1 MITAKEKKLIE
12 DGYSHLRLLNNITWT
27 SYREELFSINKKNE
41 KNHRDNMLRADQ
53 SRYDDYSKAPLSVTA
68 KYFCVRHILESLD
81 GKTSV
86 SVKSYLHLDKSYFLA
101 HSLVEN
107 YGNKLLDAFK
117 GYNRDD
123 FYALD
128 YCEMVRSDREVALTR
143 VYGI

>member
-12 DGYSHLRLLNNITWT
+12 DGYSRLRLLNNITWT

-41 KNHRDNMLRADQ
+41 KNHRDNM
-53 SRYDDYSKAPLSVTA
+53 SRVGNRDYSKSPLSVTA

-81 GKTSV
+81 GITSV

-107 YGNKLLDAFK
+107 YGDQLLDAFE

-128 YCEMVRSDREVALTR
+128 YCEMVDQNREVALTR